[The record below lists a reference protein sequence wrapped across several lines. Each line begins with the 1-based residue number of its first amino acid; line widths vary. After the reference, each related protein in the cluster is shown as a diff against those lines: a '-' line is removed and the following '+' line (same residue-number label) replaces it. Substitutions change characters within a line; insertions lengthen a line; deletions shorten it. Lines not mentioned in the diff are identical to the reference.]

1 MARAARIW
9 PAVVTLVTA
18 VALEIMPLPE
28 MLQPLRP
35 PLPAMALLYWVMMWP
50 ERFGLLTAFILGIVL
65 DILHGQLLGQNALAL
80 CVMAYITVRFHLQIR
95 IFPLW
100 QMTMTVL
107 ALLTLV
113 AALQFIIEG
122 MAGFGAIGL
131 GRWPAVICGTL
142 LWQPV
147 MALLDRVREQ
157 CEMRSSNF

>member
-1 MARAARIW
+1 MRTPDGARCPNLAGRGNSCDCCGTGNHAAAGNAPT
-9 PAVVTLVTA
+9 PAA
-18 VALEIMPLPE
+18 
-28 MLQPLRP
+28 
-35 PLPAMALLYWVMMWP
+35 